1 MSFISSN
8 LDGKPVIGNL
18 KECLLNPIPREDA
31 LWFPNEIR
39 KLDANFFSD
48 IHNKSFK
55 EIALVVLENLLG
67 RDISIDDLVSIIDD
81 CFDFDMPL
89 VKCDADLFV
98 LELFHGPTFTFKDVG
113 ARFMSRVLKLFYP
126 KGTTDF
132 DIVVSTS
139 GDTGSAVAD
148 AFQDLDNVKVH
159 ILYPKNRISEVQ
171 EKQLTNYGKNVFAY
185 SVEGNFDDCQDLVKK
200 TLKDDELAERML
212 FFPAN
217 SINVVRM
224 IPQCLY
230 YFWAYAQLVKV
241 SESRHPVVCVP
252 SGNLGNLSGAVLAY
266 KLGLPI
272 KHLISAVNDNDTFSR
287 FLKEG
292 KSAVENPERAKST
305 FSTAMDISVPNNLK
319 RIEFAFQDST
329 ISDMVTSFSITNQET
344 LDGIEHMYRTYKY
357 VIDPHTSVGYTAI
370 RHSKDASTQNETY
383 ILVSTAH
390 PAKFGEI
397 MDKTNVVYRTPEKIT
412 NLLSMACNSYNLKAE
427 YNVWKR
433 QLIKNSYT
441 NITFIGMPYSGKSFM
456 ANYLSETEDYKV
468 LDFDRLMENKLG
480 GNLGSILSSMGNER
494 FKKEEENT
502 ILELKKESRKIVYS
516 PGGSI
521 VYSDA
526 SMQHLKK
533 ISKIVFLD
541 VPYGTLMIRK
551 RKFEKEYGDI
561 RGIVYKPGQ
570 TFRDLFNERYSLY
583 EKYAD
588 IRINYQGLTK
598 DDILKTSL
606 FYL

>member
-8 LDGKPVIGNL
+8 LDGKSVIGNL
-18 KECLLNPIPREDA
+18 RECLLNPIPREDA

-48 IHNKSFK
+48 IYNKSFK

-67 RDISIDDLVSIIDD
+67 RDISTSDLESIIDD

-89 VKCDADLFV
+89 VKCNTDLFV

-126 KGTTDF
+126 NGTTDF
-132 DIVVSTS
+132 NIVVSTS

-185 SVEGNFDDCQDLVKK
+185 SVEGNFDDCQDLIKK

-241 SESRHPVVCVP
+241 SESRHPVFCIP

-272 KHLISAVNDNDTFSR
+272 KHLISAVNNNDTFSR

-292 KSAVENPERAKST
+292 KSVIENPERAKST

-329 ISDMVTSFSITNQET
+329 MSEMISSFSITNQET
-344 LDGIEHMYRTYKY
+344 LEGIEHMYETYNY

-370 RHSKDASTQNETY
+370 RRSKHASTQNETY

-412 NLLSMACNSYNLKAE
+412 NLLNMARNSYDLKAE

-433 QLIKNSYT
+433 QLINNSYT

-456 ANYLSETEDYKV
+456 ANYLSETENYKV
-468 LDFDRLMENKLG
+468 LDFDRLMENKIG
-480 GNLGSILSSMGNER
+480 GNLGDILSSMGNER
-494 FKKEEENT
+494 FKQEEEST
-502 ILELKKESRKIVYS
+502 ILELRKETQKIVYS

-541 VPYGTLMIRK
+541 VPYGTLMIRR

-570 TFRDLFNERYSLY
+570 TFRDLFNERCPLY

-588 IRINYQGLTK
+588 ITINCQGLTE
-598 DDILKTSL
+598 DEILRHTSL
-606 FYL
+606 I